1 MRQTGLNVAL
11 NVQIYI
17 STPSV
22 WVLPCLTSPQI
33 KPIKSWRR
41 RWCHESRWFPAD
53 SVNVF
58 SFVETFLKNFFFFYK
73 DCLLLWILWCSW
85 MSVSSYHFHLHDP
98 SWARDY
104 LSQLI
109 WCWGRFSFL
118 FHRITKWTPVR
129 WKVTVQRWGL
139 REHVAAIQMEIGRG
153 VFTLWYLFCMQLAAF
168 AAQNRSK
175 RLFLSRRGPWRS
187 GSLAWFVLPWLRL
200 IQVISRREYGCALT
214 HA

>member
-1 MRQTGLNVAL
+1 MVSWIQM
-11 NVQIYI
+11 I
-17 STPSV
+17 PS
-22 WVLPCLTSPQI
+22 WQCQ
-33 KPIKSWRR
+33 RFFFCR
-41 RWCHESRWFPAD
+41 DF
-53 SVNVF
+53 F
-58 SFVETFLKNFFFFYK
+58 KNFFFFYK